1 MRNPGWLARAL
12 VVFAAAALCGAWQ
25 TPAPPPPTSLPLL
38 LTGIMADSA
47 DSARSACLVRCLRPV
62 ERRSASLLHAGER
75 ACDLADI
82 TQIRPDLVVVRNLQ
96 TGRLESLTLPDAAG
110 AKAPR
115 PASEDAP
122 QDPVVVDSR
131 EPGVVNIDVSK
142 AAVDHYLVN
151 LTHLLASAQAVPR
164 VRAAPGG
171 RQVIDGFELRQ
182 VRAGSVIEKVGLK
195 DGDLLVQVNGEP
207 LDGLPAVLRLFSQA
221 QATGQ
226 ARLTVLRGGE
236 RLTFVLKTR

>member
-1 MRNPGWLARAL
+1 MSNRSRSARTA
-12 VVFAAAALCGAWQ
+12 VMVAAACLCGAAQ
-25 TPAPPPPTSLPLL
+25 APGLPPRTNLPMV

-47 DSARSACLVRCLRPV
+47 DPTRSACLIRCLPPV
-62 ERRSASLLHAGER
+62 ERKSASMLVVGER
-75 ACDLADI
+75 ACDLAEVR
-82 TQIRPDLVVVRNLQ
+82 QIRPDVVVIRNLQ
-96 TGRLESLTLPDAAG
+96 ADRLESMVLPDAGPQRATD
-110 AKAPR
+110 AAP
-115 PASEDAP
+115 PVLPPE
-122 QDPVVVDSR
+122 PVVDRR
-131 EPGVVNIDVSK
+131 EPGVVTVDVAK

-151 LTHLLASAQAVPR
+151 LTDLLASAQAVPR
-164 VRAAPGG
+164 LRAVPGG

-195 DGDLLVQVNGEP
+195 DGDLLVAVNGEP

-236 RLTFVLKTR
+236 RLTFVLRTR